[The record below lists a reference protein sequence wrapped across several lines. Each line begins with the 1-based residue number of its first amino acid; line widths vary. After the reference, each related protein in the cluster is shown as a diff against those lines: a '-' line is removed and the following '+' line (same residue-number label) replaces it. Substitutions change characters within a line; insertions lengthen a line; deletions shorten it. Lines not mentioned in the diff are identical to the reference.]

1 MGIKKNLSRLYCSL
15 FLIAG
20 LGLAACGDNTVTTT
34 PAITSANPTTPAAA
48 NPTTA
53 PATAPV
59 ATSPANTTA
68 ATTTVSTTAAASAT
82 TTAATTATTT
92 PAGTTRAATT
102 GVATT
107 APAPTGSSQLE
118 ELFSIIPNTPGNLK
132 ELKYNN
138 YAALRSLYKIPADAT
153 FQSLQQDKELFQRYL
168 AATRFLDSASVLQVN
183 YFQTLRATAG
193 YDLLQADYDA
203 QAGLPPNYLSLA
215 QGNFDNDAI
224 DKLWSA
230 SGATKAKVGPN
241 NAYTFE
247 KLNLND
253 PLQKI
258 FLGPLTLIPV
268 PDRKL
273 LVLGKQPEAAK
284 AVVENMP
291 TKTPIKDNPG
301 VKAMLAAF
309 GDPLALYLSSQVA
322 GPANIS
328 PNSSAAEI
336 QATIKARTDVPI
348 PPALLGGFA
357 YYADSAGA
365 GTYLVANYYPD
376 EASAKTAQPLLENQ
390 LRTGT
395 SLRTKTPYSDFWEV
409 VSSETRGNL
418 LLFKLNW
425 KRPTPLNQFVYNRDF
440 PAFQN

>member
-1 MGIKKNLSRLYCSL
+1 MGLKKYLSRFYCSL

-20 LGLAACGDNTVTTT
+20 LGLAACGENT
-34 PAITSANPTTPAAA
+34 A
-48 NPTTA
+48 TTA
-53 PATAPV
+53 PATTAANPTPPATAAATPV
-59 ATSPANTTA
+59 NTPTPTTTA
-68 ATTTVSTTAAASAT
+68 ATATTAAITAT
-82 TTAATTATTT
+82 APATAATTATTT
-92 PAGTTRAATT
+92 TAVTTAAATT
-102 GVATT
+102 TP
-107 APAPTGSSQLE
+107 PAQTGSSQLA
-118 ELFSIIPNTPGNLK
+118 ELFNIIPNTPGNLK

-138 YAALRSLYKIPADAT
+138 YAALRSLYKIPAGAT
-153 FQSLQQDKELFQRYL
+153 FQGLQQDKELFQRYL
-168 AATRFLDSASVLQVN
+168 DATRFLDPASILQVN
-183 YFQTLRATAG
+183 YSQTLRATAG
-193 YDLLQADYDA
+193 YDMLQADYDA

-215 QGNFDNDAI
+215 QGNFDYAAI

-247 KLNLND
+247 KLNLTD

-273 LVLGKQPEAAK
+273 LVLGKPPEAAT
-284 AVVENMP
+284 AAVENMP
-291 TKTPIKDNPG
+291 SQTPIKDNPG

-309 GDPLALYLSSQVA
+309 GDPLALYISSQVS

-328 PNSSAAEI
+328 PNSSPAEI
-336 QATIKARTDVPI
+336 QATLKARTDAPA

-357 YYADSAGA
+357 YYTDSAGA
-365 GTYLVANYYPD
+365 GSYLVANYYPD
-376 EASAKTAQPLLENQ
+376 EASAKTAQPLLEKQ

-425 KRPTPLNQFVYNRDF
+425 KRPTPLNQFVYSRDF